1 MAMSSGNDSGG
12 GVMADIN
19 VTPLVDVMLVL
30 LIIFMITTP
39 LMNHKTKVELPRAEL
54 RPEIKQADEHRG
66 KGATPIT
73 ISVTEDGE
81 LFWNDEPATREM
93 IESRLSSAAQK
104 QPQPPLNLR
113 GDRTTKLRTIN
124 EITKIAQQQG
134 MLDIGYVAT
143 REKKN

>member
-39 LMNHKTKVELPRAEL
+39 LMNHKTKVELPQAEL
-54 RPEIKQADEHRG
+54 TPEVKRADEARN
-66 KGATPIT
+66 KGASPIT
-73 ISVTEDGE
+73 ISVTEGGE
-81 LFWNDEPATREM
+81 LFWNDEPISREL
-93 IESRLSSAAQK
+93 IESRLSSEAQR

-113 GDRTTKLRTIN
+113 GDRTTKLRVIN
-124 EITKIAQQQG
+124 DITKVAQEQG

-143 REKKN
+143 RDKN

>member
-1 MAMSSGNDSGG
+1 MAMSSGNDSG

-54 RPEIKQADEHRG
+54 TPEVKRADEARN
-66 KGATPIT
+66 KGASPIT
-73 ISVTEDGE
+73 ISVTESGE
-81 LFWNDEPATREM
+81 LFWNNEPISREL
-93 IESRLSSAAQK
+93 IESRLSSEAQK

-113 GDRTTKLRTIN
+113 GDRTTKLRVIN
-124 EITKIAQQQG
+124 DITKIATQQG

>member
-1 MAMSSGNDSGG
+1 MAMSSGNDSG

-39 LMNHKTKVELPRAEL
+39 LMNNKTKVELPRAEL
-54 RPEIKQADEHRG
+54 RPEIKQADEKRN
-66 KGATPIT
+66 KGGSPIT
-73 ISVTEDGE
+73 ISVTESGD
-81 LFWNDEPATREM
+81 LFWNDEPISRELM
-93 IESRLSSAAQK
+93 ESRLSSAAQQ

-143 REKKN
+143 REKKK